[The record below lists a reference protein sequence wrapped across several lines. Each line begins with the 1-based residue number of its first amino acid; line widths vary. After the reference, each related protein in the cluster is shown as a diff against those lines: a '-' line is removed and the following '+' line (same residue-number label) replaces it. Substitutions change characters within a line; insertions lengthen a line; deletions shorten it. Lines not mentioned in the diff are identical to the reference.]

1 MRSTTSLLLGL
12 LLVGFASGAAPARAG
27 DALLP
32 GAGTIFQVPVKSMNE
47 IRFQSV
53 VQQRYDFSCGSA
65 AVATLLTYHY
75 DRPTT
80 EDEVFRAMWRVGDQQ
95 KIRSEGFSLLDMK
108 RYLATIG
115 HQADGYRVS
124 IDQVNKT
131 YLPGIVLITTKGYH
145 HFVVVSG
152 LELDDRGVMVA
163 DPALGLRTMS
173 RAEFE
178 EAWQGGLYFIIR
190 DQTGTAHASFN
201 KDGDWEVQPGLP
213 FQHVMGPAGL
223 AMFTMMLPMQKDF

>member
-1 MRSTTSLLLGL
+1 MRSTTSLLGL
-12 LLVGFASGAAPARAG
+12 LLVGFSSGAAPARAG
-27 DALLP
+27 DVLLP
-32 GAGTIFQVPVKSMNE
+32 GAGTLFQVPVKSMNE

-53 VQQRYDFSCGSA
+53 VPQRYDFSCGSA

-80 EDEVFRAMWRVGDQQ
+80 EDEVFRAMWKVGDQQ

-108 RYLATIG
+108 RYLATLG

-131 YLPGIVLITTKGYH
+131 YLPGIVLITTRGYN

-152 LELDDRGVMVA
+152 LELDQRGVMVA

-173 RAEFE
+173 RGEFK
-178 EAWQGGLYFIIR
+178 EAWQSDLYFIIR
-190 DQTGTAHASFN
+190 DQTAKGQASFN

-213 FQHVMGPAGL
+213 FQHAMGPAGL
-223 AMFTMMLPMQKDF
+223 AMFTMMLPMHKDF